1 MPRHLPLFQPIMS
14 STITLPHID
23 GGHEEGHQTRRD
35 LVASAVDSVRRFKQ
49 SWISIM
55 ILIAVWAR
63 LVLLILSLPHQFAD
77 PCRWSRYSPS

>member
-1 MPRHLPLFQPIMS
+1 MPRYLPLFQPIMS

-55 ILIAVWAR
+55 ILKAGIGLGQV
-63 LVLLILSLPHQFAD
+63 SLAHFVIT
-77 PCRWSRYSPS
+77 PSIR